1 MKTTLKASVTL
12 IALLVFSLSSHASDA
27 SRGRDG
33 SLWRTLT
40 VEQKVTYI
48 TGFWDGM
55 ELGHSFDLWG
65 LLNRGK
71 EKEACAA
78 DADESFK
85 TYTDKYGK
93 NVSNLQIVNGLNTFY
108 SDDKNKS
115 IPIHGAVWIV
125 LNSIAGTPQQTL
137 DRLMETYRNIAA
149 SPIR

>member
-65 LLNRGK
+65 LLNQGK

>member
-1 MKTTLKASVTL
+1 
-12 IALLVFSLSSHASDA
+12 
-27 SRGRDG
+27 
-33 SLWRTLT
+33 
-40 VEQKVTYI
+40 
-48 TGFWDGM
+48 M

-78 DADESFK
+78 DADESFN

-93 NVSNLQIVNGLNTFY
+93 NVSNVQIVNGLNTFY

-125 LNSIAGTPQQTL
+125 LNSISGTPQEQINKMIENF
-137 DRLMETYRNIAA
+137 RRNAA
-149 SPIR
+149 SPVR